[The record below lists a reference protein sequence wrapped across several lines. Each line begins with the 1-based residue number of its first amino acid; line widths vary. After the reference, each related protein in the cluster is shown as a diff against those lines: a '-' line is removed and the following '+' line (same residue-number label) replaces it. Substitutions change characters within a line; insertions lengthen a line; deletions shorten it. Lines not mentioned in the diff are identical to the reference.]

1 MQVSAQPSVNAD
13 RFAPKL
19 VVTEALAATPVDNV
33 DLLARFT
40 KRRVAIVAG
49 PMMAAEWFLK
59 VLLGLGADAFIVSD
73 ASRRSPLDA
82 NAELVDLYDED
93 ALATALK
100 NVDGV
105 INLTGFGLDSDGPAE
120 VYATARQS

>member
-1 MQVSAQPSVNAD
+1 MKVAKPVPAAANGASVDAD

-19 VVTEALAATPVDNV
+19 VVTEALAATPVDRV
-33 DLLARFT
+33 DLVSKLA

-93 ALATALK
+93 ALAK
-100 NVDGV
+100 
-105 INLTGFGLDSDGPAE
+105 IRAE
-120 VYATARQS
+120 VEDLCRSFPLYAERWSEQV